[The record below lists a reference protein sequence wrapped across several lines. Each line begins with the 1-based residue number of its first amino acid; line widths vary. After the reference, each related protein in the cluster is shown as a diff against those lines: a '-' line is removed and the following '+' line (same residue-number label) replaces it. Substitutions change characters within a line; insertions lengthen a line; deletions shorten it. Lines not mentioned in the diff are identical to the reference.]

1 MSCKDSREMWMKQ
14 KDEPI
19 RVAQIMGKL
28 WAGGV
33 EMVVFN
39 YYRAIDKS
47 KIQFDFYY
55 DADSTVEPPQNLIDM
70 GARFYKIPPYQK
82 LPQYIREL
90 KKHLKENQYLI
101 VHSHLNT
108 LSVFPLFVAWM
119 CRVPVRVA
127 HNHSVPSGKELKR
140 DALKYFLRIFGRVFP
155 TDYFACSEKAGRWM
169 FGNRNYDAGKV
180 VVIKNATD
188 FERFRVG
195 EEIIE
200 KLKKQLGLNDKFVIG
215 HIGRFTFAKNHEFL
229 LDVFKKISDVRN
241 DAVLLLVGD
250 GELNQTIHNSVKT
263 KGLENRVVFAGQVSN
278 PELYYRLANPEL
290 LFDSQQYLYRSRI
303 VHSKDKLNGE
313 YPFFGFGKDGSFV
326 APSECTKDMRANY
339 RYIPYLYCATR
350 PYLSVVE
357 VRPRLGAR
365 VSVARIRVNERLRL
379 LDFSLQNYP
388 KGMKSVKINLFHA
401 LSQLYSKPVTE
412 DDDTLDYIPTQYI
425 AEFVKRIGYDGIVF
439 KSSLYN
445 DENSVNVVIFNF
457 DKCEAVGSVVYDV
470 TRNDYTCEM
479 EDPVSEL
486 RLNLQL
492 QLTPNNN

>member
-33 EMVVFN
+33 EMVAFN

-55 DADSTVEPPQNLIDM
+55 DADSTVEPPQDLIDM

-278 PELYYRLANPEL
+278 PELYYRLANVIVVPSVFEGLSLATIESQIAGVPVVVSDAIPEEAIISNGVVRL
-290 LFDSQQYLYRSRI
+290 SLQSPNWVSAILSMENKI
-303 VHSKDKLNGE
+303 VVLNENSKDYDIYYAVKKLE
-313 YPFFGFGKDGSFV
+313 DWYEDKV
-326 APSECTKDMRANY
+326 KECQM
-339 RYIPYLYCATR
+339 
-350 PYLSVVE
+350 
-357 VRPRLGAR
+357 
-365 VSVARIRVNERLRL
+365 
-379 LDFSLQNYP
+379 FQ
-388 KGMKSVKINLFHA
+388 
-401 LSQLYSKPVTE
+401 
-412 DDDTLDYIPTQYI
+412 
-425 AEFVKRIGYDGIVF
+425 
-439 KSSLYN
+439 
-445 DENSVNVVIFNF
+445 
-457 DKCEAVGSVVYDV
+457 
-470 TRNDYTCEM
+470 
-479 EDPVSEL
+479 
-486 RLNLQL
+486 
-492 QLTPNNN
+492 

>member
-1 MSCKDSREMWMKQ
+1 MWMKQ

-263 KGLENRVVFAGQVSN
+263 KVININLNGIFLTDIAAGKYMLENGGGSIINTASMSAHIVNVPQPQCAYNASKAGVIQLTKS
-278 PELYYRLANPEL
+278 LAIEWAK
-290 LFDSQQYLYRSRI
+290 RG
-303 VHSKDKLNGE
+303 V
-313 YPFFGFGKDGSFV
+313 
-326 APSECTKDMRANY
+326 
-339 RYIPYLYCATR
+339 
-350 PYLSVVE
+350 
-357 VRPRLGAR
+357 
-365 VSVARIRVNERLRL
+365 RVNCISPGYIGTELTLNSPTLIEKWNEMAPMGRMGKPEELEAICVYL
-379 LDFSLQNYP
+379 AGDIEICFIWIPIVLCVLIAVLTYFYKLDSIR
-388 KGMKSVKINLFHA
+388 GEM
-401 LSQLYSKPVTE
+401 TE
-412 DDDTLDYIPTQYI
+412 EL
-425 AEFVKRIGYDGIVF
+425 EKR
-439 KSSLYN
+439 
-445 DENSVNVVIFNF
+445 
-457 DKCEAVGSVVYDV
+457 
-470 TRNDYTCEM
+470 R
-479 EDPVSEL
+479 
-486 RLNLQL
+486 
-492 QLTPNNN
+492 

>member
-229 LDVFKKISDVRN
+229 LDVFKKIHKLYNPTFIKNREINCAHVEELKQKYGKFVLMVSRFEYPHKDQYTVAKMLDIVRKKYHE
-241 DAVLLLVGD
+241 DLDLVFVGD
-250 GELNQTIHNSVKT
+250 GPDEESVKKYVIT
-263 KGLENRVVFAGQVSN
+263 LSQDTQEHIHFEGSRFDVQDYYKAAFLLVHASVAGEGLPTIMIEAMS
-278 PELYYRLANPEL
+278 YRLPMVVTDSKTGPREILGENEYGLLCRVKDPEDMANKVKKIASDP
-290 LFDSQQYLYRSRI
+290 DLYNHYVLKSDERI
-303 VHSKDKLNGE
+303 KDFSPDVIK
-313 YPFFGFGKDGSFV
+313 
-326 APSECTKDMRANY
+326 
-339 RYIPYLYCATR
+339 
-350 PYLSVVE
+350 
-357 VRPRLGAR
+357 
-365 VSVARIRVNERLRL
+365 ERL
-379 LDFSLQNYP
+379 
-388 KGMKSVKINLFHA
+388 KSILEEV
-401 LSQLYSKPVTE
+401 E
-412 DDDTLDYIPTQYI
+412 
-425 AEFVKRIGYDGIVF
+425 
-439 KSSLYN
+439 
-445 DENSVNVVIFNF
+445 EN
-457 DKCEAVGSVVYDV
+457 
-470 TRNDYTCEM
+470 
-479 EDPVSEL
+479 
-486 RLNLQL
+486 
-492 QLTPNNN
+492 

>member
-55 DADSTVEPPQNLIDM
+55 DADSTVEPPQDLIDM

-229 LDVFKKISDVRN
+229 LDVFKKIWGEYTVPEKPQK
-241 DAVLLLVGD
+241 GD
-250 GELNQTIHNSVKT
+250 FLWNSPFMHPTTMMRK
-263 KGLENRVVFAGQVSN
+263 A
-278 PELYYRLANPEL
+278 EL
-290 LFDSQQYLYRSRI
+290 LSGGGVQRSQRN
-303 VHSKDKLNGE
+303 K
-313 YPFFGFGKDGSFV
+313 
-326 APSECTKDMRANY
+326 TMR
-339 RYIPYLYCATR
+339 
-350 PYLSVVE
+350 
-357 VRPRLGAR
+357 RL
-365 VSVARIRVNERLRL
+365 
-379 LDFSLQNYP
+379 
-388 KGMKSVKINLFHA
+388 
-401 LSQLYSKPVTE
+401 
-412 DDDTLDYIPTQYI
+412 
-425 AEFVKRIGYDGIVF
+425 
-439 KSSLYN
+439 
-445 DENSVNVVIFNF
+445 
-457 DKCEAVGSVVYDV
+457 
-470 TRNDYTCEM
+470 
-479 EDPVSEL
+479 
-486 RLNLQL
+486 
-492 QLTPNNN
+492 

>member
-55 DADSTVEPPQNLIDM
+55 DADSTVEPPQDLIDT

-188 FERFRVG
+188 FERFRAD
-195 EEIIE
+195 EETIE

-229 LDVFKKISDVRN
+229 LDVSTMWKSR
-241 DAVLLLVGD
+241 
-250 GELNQTIHNSVKT
+250 KT
-263 KGLENRVVFAGQVSN
+263 CRSENGW
-278 PELYYRLANPEL
+278 LI
-290 LFDSQQYLYRSRI
+290 LFHRSRTLTAI
-303 VHSKDKLNGE
+303 LTGE
-313 YPFFGFGKDGSFV
+313 WS
-326 APSECTKDMRANY
+326 
-339 RYIPYLYCATR
+339 
-350 PYLSVVE
+350 
-357 VRPRLGAR
+357 
-365 VSVARIRVNERLRL
+365 
-379 LDFSLQNYP
+379 
-388 KGMKSVKINLFHA
+388 
-401 LSQLYSKPVTE
+401 
-412 DDDTLDYIPTQYI
+412 
-425 AEFVKRIGYDGIVF
+425 
-439 KSSLYN
+439 
-445 DENSVNVVIFNF
+445 
-457 DKCEAVGSVVYDV
+457 
-470 TRNDYTCEM
+470 
-479 EDPVSEL
+479 
-486 RLNLQL
+486 
-492 QLTPNNN
+492 